1 MSSSDI
7 RSAVRWPGPRQ
18 TPASWPGVSET
29 IWCREP
35 HFQITANED
44 VYNEDMQKMVPEYE
58 WGPKILTHDRT
69 NNEEINLLGWVFRLP
84 IEIINVHINL
94 CPANLHK
101 FCIFTKTKFYNS
113 LFLLSAHAEGCP
125 YSAGSQKVW
134 QYESFWRNLPP
145 GPRQRLWVSWLKG
158 LGMMTGCR
166 VGNTPHHLYLT
177 RNKGG

>member
-1 MSSSDI
+1 MISDLLWDDPVPGW
-7 RSAVRWPGPRQ
+7 RQHRDQGLVRPSDGRAQ
-18 TPASWPGVSET
+18 SW
-29 IWCREP
+29 EP

-69 NNEEINLLGWVFRLP
+69 NNEEINLLGWVFRLS
-84 IEIINVHINL
+84 IEIINVHINI
-94 CPANLHK
+94 CPANLHT

-145 GPRQRLWVSWLKG
+145 GPRQWVSWLKG
-158 LGMMTGCR
+158 LSMMTGC
-166 VGNTPHHLYLT
+166 
-177 RNKGG
+177 